1 MPYLKLK
8 NEGLK
13 VSGEYR
19 SSEVVIG
26 RAATATV
33 VVAGSGAD
41 VVSSAHAKLSW
52 VQDRWML
59 EDLGSTNGTFFSER
73 RLVQGERQELKV
85 GDSFRLGAGGP
96 QFTVEAVR
104 QDAKPAPTV
113 KEALGIGPDD
123 KTVPMDAV
131 EIPRDLEEPGELL
144 GPQATVVLEDPVAKK
159 EITLNGTQ
167 FRLGRGKECDVK
179 PSGTEG
185 TSVSRVHAEIALKP
199 DGNVVLRD
207 MGSRNGTFVNRQQ
220 LTRPYRLSPGDVIEL
235 GPDGPSFTVVRVE
248 GPPVASNRSETQK
261 PKTAPAKEHPSD
273 SKPKTSSKPNPPR
286 RSFGGLGRTVF
297 VKQLMDE
304 NAKTSSRRIRKV
316 VWTFTFMLVG
326 AVAAAYWYSEEKVR
340 QTQVVLAETAEQLD
354 QQRLMLAEQRAV
366 ADSLQAAAV
375 ADYERLRM
383 DFDSARSGSA
393 PSAVLDSLREQLA
406 AAERR
411 TEALE
416 VSMQRA
422 QADLNAQLAQADSV
436 RRIREAEV
444 SRLRT
449 QIAAANSN
457 SASTALLDSLRQAVS
472 DAERQLGT
480 IEGQVR
486 AVRGVDLASV
496 AQMNQGAVGLVSSYI
511 GRDVFDGSGFVI
523 TRSGFF
529 LTNRHVVEQDGR
541 RADSVFV
548 TMADQRTMV
557 RADIVT
563 VSDQRGP
570 DIALLRLRNYQGPHI
585 PRLDWSGTRARQGE
599 PAALIGFPKGLAVA
613 LDRGTRTV
621 RTSMSG
627 GIFSQV
633 TQDEIRFDGFTVGG
647 SSGSPIMN
655 AAGEVVA
662 IHRAG
667 LQDGAGLAFA
677 VPVRLAVPLFPA
689 ALRGE
694 LNLR

>member
-131 EIPRDLEEPGELL
+131 EIPRDLEKPGELL

-235 GPDGPSFTVVRVE
+235 GPDGPSF
-248 GPPVASNRSETQK
+248 
-261 PKTAPAKEHPSD
+261 
-273 SKPKTSSKPNPPR
+273 
-286 RSFGGLGRTVF
+286 
-297 VKQLMDE
+297 
-304 NAKTSSRRIRKV
+304 
-316 VWTFTFMLVG
+316 
-326 AVAAAYWYSEEKVR
+326 
-340 QTQVVLAETAEQLD
+340 
-354 QQRLMLAEQRAV
+354 
-366 ADSLQAAAV
+366 
-375 ADYERLRM
+375 
-383 DFDSARSGSA
+383 
-393 PSAVLDSLREQLA
+393 
-406 AAERR
+406 
-411 TEALE
+411 
-416 VSMQRA
+416 
-422 QADLNAQLAQADSV
+422 
-436 RRIREAEV
+436 
-444 SRLRT
+444 
-449 QIAAANSN
+449 
-457 SASTALLDSLRQAVS
+457 
-472 DAERQLGT
+472 
-480 IEGQVR
+480 
-486 AVRGVDLASV
+486 
-496 AQMNQGAVGLVSSYI
+496 
-511 GRDVFDGSGFVI
+511 
-523 TRSGFF
+523 
-529 LTNRHVVEQDGR
+529 
-541 RADSVFV
+541 
-548 TMADQRTMV
+548 
-557 RADIVT
+557 
-563 VSDQRGP
+563 
-570 DIALLRLRNYQGPHI
+570 
-585 PRLDWSGTRARQGE
+585 
-599 PAALIGFPKGLAVA
+599 
-613 LDRGTRTV
+613 
-621 RTSMSG
+621 
-627 GIFSQV
+627 
-633 TQDEIRFDGFTVGG
+633 
-647 SSGSPIMN
+647 
-655 AAGEVVA
+655 
-662 IHRAG
+662 
-667 LQDGAGLAFA
+667 
-677 VPVRLAVPLFPA
+677 
-689 ALRGE
+689 
-694 LNLR
+694 

>member
-131 EIPRDLEEPGELL
+131 EIPRDLEKPGELL

>member
-104 QDAKPAPTV
+104 QLAKPAPTV

-131 EIPRDLEEPGELL
+131 EIPRDLEKPGELL